1 MCVCACVCVHPYL
14 DDGRW
19 WSDPVVAAGCMV
31 LCLATCVLII
41 AELGV
46 CGCQK
51 ELLQLRTDPNRTRE
65 SGEGGERVW
74 VMQMTI
80 FFQLDSLRFV
90 SAEPEE
96 TNTAARKDKITDIF
110 RERLDILSN
119 L

>member
-1 MCVCACVCVHPYL
+1 MCVCRYL

-51 ELLQLRTDPNRTRE
+51 ELLQLQMDPNSTRE
-65 SGEGGERVW
+65 SGKRGRGQGIGFANCYFLSIR
-74 VMQMTI
+74 Q
-80 FFQLDSLRFV
+80 
-90 SAEPEE
+90 SALCECNSQKTQKHKKCNHIDYTE
-96 TNTAARKDKITDIF
+96 K
-110 RERLDILSN
+110 
-119 L
+119 

>member
-1 MCVCACVCVHPYL
+1 MGKSSIAVQVRAGGCTYL

-51 ELLQLRTDPNRTRE
+51 ELLQLWTIPHRIRG
-65 SGEGGERVW
+65 SGKGEGWG
-74 VMQMTI
+74 
-80 FFQLDSLRFV
+80 V
-90 SAEPEE
+90 SVVY
-96 TNTAARKDKITDIF
+96 
-110 RERLDILSN
+110 SN
-119 L
+119 DQFYFN

>member
-1 MCVCACVCVHPYL
+1 MREINKHKQEKKCVHGSEINSVCVCVCVTPYL

-51 ELLQLRTDPNRTRE
+51 EFLQLRMDPNRTRKVGE
-65 SGEGGERVW
+65 EEGGGGGAGSQRGLCKW
-74 VMQMTI
+74 HLLIQFDFI
-80 FFQLDSLRFV
+80 
-90 SAEPEE
+90 
-96 TNTAARKDKITDIF
+96 
-110 RERLDILSN
+110 
-119 L
+119 

>member
-1 MCVCACVCVHPYL
+1 MCICVCVCMRACPYL

-51 ELLQLRTDPNRTRE
+51 ELLQLRMDPNRTRG
-65 SGEGGERVW
+65 SGEGGESECG
-74 VMQMTI
+74 
-80 FFQLDSLRFV
+80 LC
-90 SAEPEE
+90 
-96 TNTAARKDKITDIF
+96 K
-110 RERLDILSN
+110 
-119 L
+119 

>member
-1 MCVCACVCVHPYL
+1 MCPHL

-51 ELLQLRTDPNRTRE
+51 ELLQLQMDPNRF
-65 SGEGGERVW
+65 GEVGGGEVGGGGGLGYANDHFLSI
-74 VMQMTI
+74 T
-80 FFQLDSLRFV
+80 
-90 SAEPEE
+90 EPAFI
-96 TNTAARKDKITDIF
+96 NVQ
-110 RERLDILSN
+110 
-119 L
+119 

>member
-1 MCVCACVCVHPYL
+1 MRQSKTSVVGGAVCVAERQKQHRRVCVSVCPYL

-51 ELLQLRTDPNRTRE
+51 ELLQL
-65 SGEGGERVW
+65 
-74 VMQMTI
+74 
-80 FFQLDSLRFV
+80 
-90 SAEPEE
+90 
-96 TNTAARKDKITDIF
+96 
-110 RERLDILSN
+110 
-119 L
+119 